1 MAPTLPILCTSPQ
14 PSTAQDPA
22 SLGPTDPDGS
32 QISTEIQPPAIHPP
46 LTPPPPLGP
55 KDLRILHQ
63 NHLTYQD
70 PASSGPTDPNAS
82 QISTAI
88 QPPLTPPPPLGP
100 KDLRIL
106 HQNHLTYQDPAS
118 SGPTDPNASQISTA
132 IQPPQITSQQVHWGD
147 NGAEADSNVAQN
159 VAQVD
164 ESDNDSNVAQVDES
178 DNDSNEDQVDG
189 GADIEDFEFGDV
201 VEVIE
206 FVEQVES
213 LDIPRSKDVQR
224 LLDFLEFI
232 KSTNSQPTLQD
243 SNPEPVSY
251 KGPLPLEE
259 ILEHGVKAWISEYIS
274 FNDAISLARGNR
286 YLKNLV
292 YKTFFSQNII
302 ELQYENKLEKDQEKQ
317 EITQVYEEKMTEKL
331 QVIFNAPTEKEA
343 REHFKSFEEEIESF
357 FNISLDHLPNFNTE
371 DDDIQDLNIGFVDLR
386 EIDPWM
392 MKVQSF
398 FSDKL
403 FNRQLNDKFRLID
416 NSLLFAVKKL
426 LDQGVDSQMSFL
438 LDFSQRLFS
447 YFCTVKNRQIS
458 DEQKKQYCFN
468 DPWIK
473 ETYHYCIAK
482 LDHNNQHD
490 MVETYL
496 NIISDNSW
504 RINKNVSDIEYDL
517 GRKLIKFGPT
527 ELKILR
533 KN

>member
-32 QISTEIQPPAIHPP
+32 QISTEIQPPAIH
-46 LTPPPPLGP
+46 
-55 KDLRILHQ
+55 
-63 NHLTYQD
+63 
-70 PASSGPTDPNAS
+70 
-82 QISTAI
+82 
-88 QPPLTPPPPLGP
+88 PPLTPPPPLGP